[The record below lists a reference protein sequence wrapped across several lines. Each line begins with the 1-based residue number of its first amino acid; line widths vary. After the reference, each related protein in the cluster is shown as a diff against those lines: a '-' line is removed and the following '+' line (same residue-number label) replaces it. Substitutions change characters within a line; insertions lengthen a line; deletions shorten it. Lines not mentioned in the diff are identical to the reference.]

1 MDKSNGESAGAR
13 MTLVMAVGALLRQR
27 DDGGP
32 SVVLE
37 VVQPRKRA
45 RPWRAVPRAHVAKH
59 MKEWADA
66 RGITL

>member
-1 MDKSNGESAGAR
+1 

-27 DDGGP
+27 DEGGP

-37 VVQPRKRA
+37 IVRHGKRA

-59 MKEWADA
+59 AREWADA
-66 RGITL
+66 RGIKLERVP